1 MFAAAAISLTL
12 PSSTQGRTDVRL
24 VIVK

>member
-1 MFAAAAISLTL
+1 MFAVAAISLTL
-12 PSSTQGRTDVRL
+12 PGGTQGRTAVRL